1 MRIGV
6 YVCHCGINIAS
17 VVDVAAVRDYAKTL
31 PGVVLAK
38 DYQYMCSDPGQEMV
52 REDIGKHHLD
62 RVVIAACSPRMHEGT
77 FRKVM
82 EKGGIN
88 AYYFEEANIR
98 EQCSWVHSDRAVATE
113 KAKELVAAAVARVHL
128 QEALQE
134 KEATVTP
141 AALIIG
147 GGIAGLTAAKDLAD
161 SGFSVILIERAP
173 YLGGHVAQWTA
184 TFPHMAPAKDFL
196 TPLIDTVT
204 HHQNIDIYTSAELK
218 DLDGYVGNY
227 QASIALTPRYV
238 DIDRCTR
245 CGQCLDVCPVDL
257 PDDTTWGLTRTKAI
271 RLPAPPHHPA
281 AAVIDPGACRHLTGD
296 DPTCSACAETCPEG
310 AIDLDAQPTDRT
322 VDIGVII
329 VATGYALFDPARKP
343 ELGYGRLPTVITG
356 PQLERLLHENGPT
369 QGDLILHDRKPER
382 ITFIQCV
389 GSRDHTVGNLYCSR
403 VCCMT
408 TTKQARLIKERYPD
422 IRIRICYMDMRTF
435 CRGCEE
441 FYNDAQRL
449 KLLYTRGMVSEIY
462 PKDSRP
468 VVRFEDTFLEEIT
481 EEPTD
486 WVVLAVGM
494 EPAEGTESLQTLL
507 KLSRS
512 ADGFFLEA
520 HPKLRPVDT
529 DTDGIFLAGCC
540 QGPRDIADTVS
551 SAHAAASRAAIPLFA
566 GKVAIAPIV
575 AEVDP
580 EVCAGCGMCEE
591 VCVYGALKRDE
602 LHKKMTVNEAVCKG
616 CGACS
621 ATCPSS
627 AIKLRNFKNAQLL
640 AQIDALCGASGKP

>member
-6 YVCHCGINIAS
+6 YVCHCGINIAA
-17 VVDVAAVRDYAKTL
+17 VVDVAAVRDYAQTL
-31 PGVVLAK
+31 PGVVMAK

-52 REDIGKHHLD
+52 REDIGKHNLD

-98 EQCSWVHSDRAVATE
+98 EQCSWVHSDREIATE
-113 KAKELVAAAVARVHL
+113 KAKELVAAAVSRVHL

-134 KEATVTP
+134 KEASVIP

-147 GGIAGLTAAKDLAD
+147 GGIAGLTAAKDMAD
-161 SGFSVILIERAP
+161 AGFKATLLERKP
-173 YLGGHVAQWTA
+173 TLGGHVAKWVY
-184 TFPHMAPAKDFL
+184 TFPHMAQASEFL
-196 TPLIDTVT
+196 TPLIESVKG
-204 HHQNIDIYTSAELK
+204 HPNIEVLTSAELT
-218 DLDGYVGNY
+218 DLEGFVGNY
-227 QASIALTPRYV
+227 QAKVAVTPRYV
-238 DIDRCTR
+238 DEAACTR
-245 CGQCLDVCPVDL
+245 CGKCVEACPVEI
-257 PDDTTWGLTRTKAI
+257 PDEETWGLVTRKAI
-271 RLPAPPHHPA
+271 YLPPPPHDPA
-281 AAVIDPGACRHLTGD
+281 TAVIDTASCRHFTDEGCD
-296 DPTCSACAETCPEG
+296 ACVSACPEG
-310 AIDLDAQPTDRT
+310 AISFEAQAEERL
-322 VDIGVII
+322 VDTGVII
-329 VATGYALFDPARKP
+329 VATGYELFDPARKP
-343 ELGYGRLPTVITG
+343 ELNYEKIPTVITG
-356 PQLERLLHENGPT
+356 PQLERLLDENGPT
-369 QGDLILHDRKPER
+369 KGELVLNGKSPES
-382 ITFIQCV
+382 ITFIHCV
-389 GSRDHTVGNLYCSR
+389 GSRDHVVGNLYCSR
-403 VCCMT
+403 VCCMYT
-408 TTKQARLIKERYPD
+408 AKQARVVKERHPD
-422 IRIRICYMDMRTF
+422 IRVRVCYMDMRTF

-441 FYNDAQRL
+441 FYNEVQS
-449 KLLYTRGMVSEIY
+449 KKVLYTRGMVSEVFT
-462 PKDSRP
+462 REGNP
-468 VVRFEDTFLEEIT
+468 VVRFEDTFLEET
-481 EEPTD
+481 MEEPTD

-494 EPAEGTESLQTLL
+494 EPPEGTEELQNLL

-575 AEVDP
+575 AEVDE
-580 EVCAGCGMCEE
+580 EVCAGCAMCEE
-591 VCVYGALKRDE
+591 VCVYGALKLDE
-602 LHKKMTVNEAVCKG
+602 LKKKMTVNEAVCKG

-627 AIKLRNFKNAQLL
+627 AIKLKNFKNNQLL
-640 AQIDALCGASGKP
+640 AQIDALCVISAGG

>member
-31 PGVVLAK
+31 PDVVLAK

-52 REDIGKHHLD
+52 REDIGVHHLD

-98 EQCSWVHSDRAVATE
+98 EQCSWVHSDREVATE

-134 KEATVTP
+134 KEAAVTP
-141 AALIIG
+141 AVLVIG
-147 GGIAGLTAAKDLAD
+147 GGIAGLTAAKDMAD
-161 SGFSVILIERAP
+161 AGFAVYLLEREAC
-173 YLGGHVAQWTA
+173 LGGHVAKWTA
-184 TFPHMAPAKDFL
+184 TFPHMAKAEEFL
-196 TPLIDTVT
+196 APLIREVKG
-204 HHQNIDIYTSAELK
+204 HRNVKVFTSATLT
-218 DLDGYVGNY
+218 DLEGFVGNY
-227 QASIALTPRYV
+227 QARVTLAPRYV
-238 DIDRCTR
+238 DVSVCTR
-245 CGQCLDVCPVDL
+245 CGKCVEACPAEV
-257 PDDTTWGLTRTKAI
+257 PDEETWGMTTRKAI
-271 RLPAPPHHPA
+271 VLPSPPHDPS
-281 AAVIDPGACRHLTGD
+281 AAVVDGKHCLHFTDKECDACV
-296 DPTCSACAETCPEG
+296 SACPEG
-310 AIDLDAQPTDRT
+310 AINLKEAGREETL
-322 VDIGVII
+322 DIGVII
-329 VATGYALFDPARKP
+329 VATGYHLFDPARKP
-343 ELGYGRLPTVITG
+343 ELNYERISTVITG
-356 PQLERLLHENGPT
+356 PQLERLLNENGPT
-369 QGDLILHDRKPER
+369 RGELVLNGEKPQR
-382 ITFIQCV
+382 MTFIHCV
-389 GSRDHTVGNLYCSR
+389 GSRDHQVDHPYCSR
-403 VCCMT
+403 VCCMYT
-408 TTKQARLIKERYPD
+408 AKQVRLVKERYPD
-422 IRIRICYMDMRTF
+422 MRVRVCYMDMRTF

-441 FYNDAQRL
+441 FYNEVQRM
-449 KLLYTRGMVSEIY
+449 KVLYTRGMVSEVFT
-462 PKDSRP
+462 KEGRP
-468 VVRFEDTFLEEIT
+468 MVRFEDTFLEEMM

-494 EPAEGTESLQTLL
+494 EPPEGSDELQNLL

-575 AEVDP
+575 AEVDT
-580 EVCAGCGMCEE
+580 EVCAGCALCEE
-591 VCVYGALKRDE
+591 VCVYGALKLDE
-602 LHKKMTVNEAVCKG
+602 AHKKMTVNEAVCKG

-627 AIKLRNFKNAQLL
+627 AIKLRNFKNNQLL
-640 AQIDALCGASGKP
+640 AQIDTLCVASGGA

>member
-17 VVDVAAVRDYAKTL
+17 VVDVTAVRDYALTL
-31 PGVVLAK
+31 PDVVLAK

-52 REDIGKHHLD
+52 REDIVEHRLD

-98 EQCSWVHSDRAVATE
+98 EQCSWVHSDREIATE
-113 KAKELVAAAVARVHL
+113 KAMELVAAAVSRVHL

-134 KEATVTP
+134 KEAAVIP
-141 AALIIG
+141 AALVIG

-161 SGFSVILIERAP
+161 AGFNVTLLEREP
-173 YLGGHVAQWTA
+173 VLGGHVAKWTA
-184 TFPHMAPAKDFL
+184 TFPHMATASEFL
-196 TPLIDTVT
+196 APLIDAVT
-204 HHQNIDIYTSAELK
+204 RHENVETLTSATLT
-218 DLDGYVGNY
+218 DLEGFVGNY
-227 QASIALTPRYV
+227 RATVTLTPRRV
-238 DIDRCTR
+238 DVSACSR
-245 CGQCLDVCPVDL
+245 CGKCVEACPVEV
-257 PDDTTWGLTRTKAI
+257 PDEGTWGLTQRKAI
-271 RLPAPPHHPA
+271 VLPPPPHAPEA
-281 AAVIDPGACRHLTGD
+281 AYIDPTACRHVTEGD
-296 DPTCSACAETCPEG
+296 CDACVPACPEK
-310 AIDLDAQPTDRT
+310 AISLEVEREEKIVEA
-322 VDIGVII
+322 GVII
-329 VATGYALFDPARKP
+329 VATGYTLFDPARKP
-343 ELGYGRLPTVITG
+343 ELNYGKIPTVITG
-356 PQLERLLHENGPT
+356 PQLERLLNVNDPT
-369 QGDLILHDRKPER
+369 KGELILNGDKPQR
-382 ITFIQCV
+382 MTFIHCV
-389 GSRDHTVGNLYCSR
+389 GSRDHTVNHPYCSR
-403 VCCMT
+403 VCCMFT
-408 TTKQARLIKERYPD
+408 AKQARLVKERYPE
-422 IRIRICYMDMRTF
+422 IRVRVCYMDMRTF

-441 FYNDAQRL
+441 FYNEVQRQRIY
-449 KLLYTRGMVSEIY
+449 YTRGMVSEVF
-462 PKDSRP
+462 PKNGKP
-468 VVRFEDTFLEEIT
+468 VVRFEDTFLEEMM

-494 EPAEGTESLQTLL
+494 EPAEGTEELQNLL

-540 QGPRDIADTVS
+540 QGPKDIADTVS

-575 AEVDP
+575 AEVDT
-580 EVCAGCGMCEE
+580 EVCAGCALCEQ
-591 VCVYGALKRDE
+591 VCVYGALKLDE
-602 LHKKMTVNEAVCKG
+602 RKKKMTVNEAVCKG

-627 AIKLRNFKNAQLL
+627 AIKLRNFKNNQLL
-640 AQIDALCGASGKP
+640 AQIDALCVRSAELGA